1 MVGKGNLEMHT
12 GAKIQILNSNH
23 ILKTTIFTKFT
34 FFNPQILSNFW
45 IKKVGF
51 CPSVHFQIA
60 FSNHQVQSLGL
71 TDASVHNWEVFECF
85 SPYSIMSAGRS
96 SRFINK
102 NQPRLS
108 WTLMSAP
115 RNIQIVW
122 TRAARIRHAL
132 NQDFGGQWEK
142 KFLKM
147 KLFLP
152 LAFLDLQDR
161 HSHNVW
167 HLFFLQQWSLVK
179 DKVCKGHHL

>member
-1 MVGKGNLEMHT
+1 
-12 GAKIQILNSNH
+12 
-23 ILKTTIFTKFT
+23 
-34 FFNPQILSNFW
+34 
-45 IKKVGF
+45 
-51 CPSVHFQIA
+51 
-60 FSNHQVQSLGL
+60 
-71 TDASVHNWEVFECF
+71 
-85 SPYSIMSAGRS
+85 
-96 SRFINK
+96 
-102 NQPRLS
+102 
-108 WTLMSAP
+108 MSAP

-167 HLFFLQQWSLVK
+167 HLFFCNNEALLK
-179 DKVCKGHHL
+179 TRFAKGIIYSCTTRKLENGKPQGKITISRQSHQK